1 MPSAAPLRGRGL
13 TVSRGPLV
21 VLDSINVTVA
31 SGETIGLVGPNGVGK
46 STLLGVLAGRIQP
59 DRGSVERTPPAATV
73 GYLPQEPRR
82 DRVEL
87 VAAYLE
93 RRTGATAATAELDA
107 ATMALA
113 DREVGAENRYDRA
126 LQRWLSLGVADLP
139 GRIGEVWS
147 ELGLADDLVDQP
159 TASLSGGEA
168 ARVGLAALLLSRFD
182 VYLLDE
188 PTNDLDLD
196 GLDRLERWIEGLKL
210 PGSALSGVVLVS
222 HDRTFLARTVD
233 TVVELDEFTHRATT
247 FGGGWQA
254 YLDEK
259 AAAERHAWERFDDYE
274 TKRTALAGRAQRERE
289 WATQGQSKAR
299 RSDERDKFIRHHQ
312 INQTEQLA
320 GRAARTERAMERMA
334 VVDKPRV
341 PWQLRLDIATASRS
355 GDIVARFSDV
365 VVRGGP
371 FTLGP
376 LDLLITAGERIALV
390 GANGS
395 GKTTLLNTILGR
407 VTPERGTV
415 QCGRSVITGEVVQAR
430 DELLGG
436 GPTDSLLRVFQGLT
450 GLDAGEGR
458 TLLAKFGL
466 VADHVLRPPATLSP
480 GERTR
485 ASLAVLMAR
494 QVNLLVLDEPTNHL
508 DLPAIEQL
516 EVALDA
522 FRGTILLVTHDR
534 ALLEN
539 VRLTRTIELAHGQ
552 IARDRAVT
560 S

>member
-113 DREVGAENRYDRA
+113 DREVDAENRYDRA

-139 GRIGEVWS
+139 ARIGEVWS

-210 PGSALSGVVLVS
+210 PGSARSGVVLVS

-247 FGGGWQA
+247 FGGGWRA

-320 GRAARTERAMERMA
+320 GRAARTERAMERLA

-415 QCGRSVITGEVVQAR
+415 QRGRSVVTGEIVQAR

-436 GPTDSLLRVFQGLT
+436 GSTDSLLRVFQGLT

-494 QVNLLVLDEPTNHL
+494 EVNLLVLDEPTNHL

>member
-139 GRIGEVWS
+139 ARIGEVWS

-210 PGSALSGVVLVS
+210 PGSALRGVVLVS

-320 GRAARTERAMERMA
+320 GRAARTERAMERLA

-407 VTPERGTV
+407 V
-415 QCGRSVITGEVVQAR
+415 
-430 DELLGG
+430 D
-436 GPTDSLLRVFQGLT
+436 
-450 GLDAGEGR
+450 
-458 TLLAKFGL
+458 
-466 VADHVLRPPATLSP
+466 
-480 GERTR
+480 TR
-485 ASLAVLMAR
+485 AGNGAAR
-494 QVNLLVLDEPTNHL
+494 PQCRH
-508 DLPAIEQL
+508 
-516 EVALDA
+516 
-522 FRGTILLVTHDR
+522 R
-534 ALLEN
+534 
-539 VRLTRTIELAHGQ
+539 
-552 IARDRAVT
+552 RDRAGPRRAARRRIRRTPCCGCSRVSPVST
-560 S
+560 RGRGVRCSPSSGSSPTTCFDHRRPCRLASERERRWPC